1 LICKN
6 IVKEISTING
16 KRNEEIK
23 EYEERMKRTNNM
35 EEELE

>member
-16 KRNEEIK
+16 KRNEETK
-23 EYEERMKRTNNM
+23 EYEERVKRTNNM